1 MPSTSSAD
9 YGYAPRRVR
18 RTRKTTVIPEYASN
32 EAVEINKNQESS
44 LFDQGRRQLCI
55 DEARLLE
62 RGNMISLLNQF
73 SEGFA
78 RELDLDGILEPEP
91 TNPHDA
97 NAVVLKVRGY
107 TIK

>member
-1 MPSTSSAD
+1 
-9 YGYAPRRVR
+9 
-18 RTRKTTVIPEYASN
+18 
-32 EAVEINKNQESS
+32 
-44 LFDQGRRQLCI
+44 
-55 DEARLLE
+55 
-62 RGNMISLLNQF
+62 MISLLNQF
-73 SEGFA
+73 GKGFA